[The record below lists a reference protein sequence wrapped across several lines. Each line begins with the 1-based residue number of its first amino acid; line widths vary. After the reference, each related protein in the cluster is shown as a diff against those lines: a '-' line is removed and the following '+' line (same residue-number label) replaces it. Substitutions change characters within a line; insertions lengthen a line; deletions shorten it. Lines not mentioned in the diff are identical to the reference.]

1 MFKLSRMT
9 DYGVV
14 ALGFMA
20 ERQGTLMTAPEVA
33 EGTGL
38 PLPTVSKLLKLLARD
53 DIVSAQRGA
62 QGGYSLDRRAEDVA
76 VSEIIASLDG
86 PVALTACVDGAE
98 GNCQV
103 ETLCPMRGRWDKLN
117 LAVKSALDSV
127 SLADIAAEPA
137 VPDFIGED
145 ADGKFTSERVTA

>member
-14 ALGFMA
+14 ALGFMV
-20 ERQGTLMTAPEVA
+20 ERQGVLVTAPEVA

-38 PLPTVSKLLKLLARD
+38 PLPTVAKLLKLLAKD
-53 DIVSAQRGA
+53 GIVAAQRGA
-62 QGGYSLDRRAEDVA
+62 QGGYLLDRAASDISVA
-76 VSEIIASLDG
+76 EIIASLDG

-103 ETLCPMRGRWDKLN
+103 ETLCPMRGRWDRIN
-117 LAVKSALDSV
+117 LAVKAALDSV
-127 SLADIAAEPA
+127 SLAEIAAEPV
-137 VPDFIGED
+137 VPDFIGTPAETE
-145 ADGKFTSERVTA
+145 KTERAHA